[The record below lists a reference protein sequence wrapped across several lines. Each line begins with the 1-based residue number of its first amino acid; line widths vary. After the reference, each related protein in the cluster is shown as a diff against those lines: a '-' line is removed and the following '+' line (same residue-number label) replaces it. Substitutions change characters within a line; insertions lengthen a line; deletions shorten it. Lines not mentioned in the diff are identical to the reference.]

1 MLVFQGGF
9 VGQDCL
15 VELGAS
21 ANLMKEI
28 CVLDDIQDSNDE
40 QKFSFDISS
49 SLDDEKNNLEHE
61 EHSYRY
67 LRLTFRSSTDFYG
80 RVTIY
85 NLQVFEDL

>member
-1 MLVFQGGF
+1 M
-9 VGQDCL
+9 
-15 VELGAS
+15 ELGSS
-21 ANLMKEI
+21 ANLMKKI

-49 SLDDEKNNLEHE
+49 SLDDEKNNQEHE

-67 LRLTFRSSTDFYG
+67 LRLTFRASTDFYG